1 MNMNIQWKQEGKN
14 MALLLAGALI
24 YGVGT
29 HAFVEPAHIA
39 PGGALGIALMVNH
52 FVELPIGMV
61 TLAIN
66 IPLLV
71 LAWFSLS
78 HRFAVSTAFATAVCS
93 FILDFAVAPICPVYT
108 GDRILCSL
116 YGGILSGVGMGL
128 IFMAGMTTGG
138 SDILGYVLQ
147 KKRPQLSIGRALMAV
162 DGVILLMSIYVFG
175 NIDAALFGLVSLFA
189 TTKVIDSVIY
199 GGDAS
204 TMATVVTRKPQEIAR
219 RVIADLDRSATLI
232 PATGAYSGKNTSV
245 LLCTVRKSQFQR
257 LRRIVYEADPGAFLM
272 AAEASEVLGDG
283 FKALREEN

>member
-1 MNMNIQWKQEGKN
+1 MKIQWKEEGEN
-14 MALLLAGALI
+14 MALLLVGALI
-24 YGVGT
+24 YGIGT

-39 PGGALGIALMVNH
+39 PGGAMGIALMVNH
-52 FVELPIGMV
+52 FADLPIGLL

-93 FILDFAVAPICPVYT
+93 FILDFMVAPVCPVYT

-204 TMATVVTRKPQEIAR
+204 TMATVVTRKPREIAR
-219 RVIADLDRSATLI
+219 RIIADLDRSATLVQ
-232 PATGAYSGKNTSV
+232 ATGAYSGKDTSV

-257 LRRIVYEADPGAFLM
+257 LRKIVYEADPGAFLM
-272 AAEASEVLGDG
+272 ATEASEVLGDG
-283 FKALREEN
+283 FKALSEQS

>member
-1 MNMNIQWKQEGKN
+1 MKIQWKQEGKN
-14 MALLLAGALI
+14 MALLLVGALI
-24 YGVGT
+24 YGIGT

-39 PGGALGIALMVNH
+39 PGGAMGIALMVNH
-52 FVELPIGMV
+52 FADLPIGLL

-93 FILDFAVAPICPVYT
+93 FILDFMVAPVCPVYT

-138 SDILGYVLQ
+138 SDILGSVLQ

-204 TMATVVTRKPQEIAR
+204 TMATVVTRKPREIAR
-219 RVIADLDRSATLI
+219 RIIADLDRSATLVQ
-232 PATGAYSGKNTSV
+232 ATGAYSGKDTSV

-257 LRRIVYEADPGAFLM
+257 LRKIVYEADPGAFLM
-272 AAEASEVLGDG
+272 ATEASEVLGDG
-283 FKALREEN
+283 FKALSEQS

>member
-1 MNMNIQWKQEGKN
+1 MKIQWKQEGKN
-14 MALLLAGALI
+14 MALLLVGALI
-24 YGVGT
+24 YGIGT

-39 PGGALGIALMVNH
+39 PGGAMGIALMVNH
-52 FVELPIGMV
+52 FADLPIGLL

-93 FILDFAVAPICPVYT
+93 FILDFMVAPVCPVYT

-204 TMATVVTRKPQEIAR
+204 TMVTVVTRKPREIAR
-219 RVIADLDRSATLI
+219 RIIADLDRSATLVQ
-232 PATGAYSGKNTSV
+232 ATGAYSGKDTSV

-257 LRRIVYEADPGAFLM
+257 LRKIVYEADPGAFLM
-272 AAEASEVLGDG
+272 ATEASEVLGDG
-283 FKALREEN
+283 FKALSEQS

>member
-1 MNMNIQWKQEGKN
+1 MKIQWKQEGKN
-14 MALLLAGALI
+14 MALLLVGALI
-24 YGVGT
+24 YGIGT

-39 PGGALGIALMVNH
+39 PGGAMGIALMVNH
-52 FVELPIGMV
+52 FADLPIGLL

-93 FILDFAVAPICPVYT
+93 FILDFMVAPVCPVYT

-162 DGVILLMSIYVFG
+162 DRVILLMSIYVFG

-204 TMATVVTRKPQEIAR
+204 TMATVVTRKPREIAR
-219 RVIADLDRSATLI
+219 RIIADLDRSATLVQ
-232 PATGAYSGKNTSV
+232 ATGAYSGKDTSV

-257 LRRIVYEADPGAFLM
+257 LRKIVYEADPGAFLM
-272 AAEASEVLGDG
+272 ATEASEVLGDG
-283 FKALREEN
+283 FKALSEQS

>member
-1 MNMNIQWKQEGKN
+1 MKIQWKQEGKN
-14 MALLLAGALI
+14 MALLLVGALI
-24 YGVGT
+24 YGIGT

-39 PGGALGIALMVNH
+39 PGGAMGIALMVNH
-52 FVELPIGMV
+52 FADLPIGLL

-93 FILDFAVAPICPVYT
+93 FILDFMVAPVCPVYT

-204 TMATVVTRKPQEIAR
+204 TMATVVTRKPREIAR
-219 RVIADLDRSATLI
+219 RIIADLDRSATLVQ
-232 PATGAYSGKNTSV
+232 ATGAYSGKDTSV

-257 LRRIVYEADPGAFLM
+257 LRKIAYEADPGAFLM
-272 AAEASEVLGDG
+272 ATEASEVLGDG
-283 FKALREEN
+283 FKALSEQS

>member
-1 MNMNIQWKQEGKN
+1 MKIQWKQEGKN
-14 MALLLAGALI
+14 MALLLVGALI
-24 YGVGT
+24 YGIGT

-39 PGGALGIALMVNH
+39 PGGAMGIALMVNH
-52 FVELPIGMV
+52 FADLPIGLL

-93 FILDFAVAPICPVYT
+93 FILDFMVAPVCPVYT

-175 NIDAALFGLVSLFA
+175 NNDAALFGLVSLFA

-204 TMATVVTRKPQEIAR
+204 TMATVVTRKPREIAR
-219 RVIADLDRSATLI
+219 RIIADLDRSATLVQ
-232 PATGAYSGKNTSV
+232 ATGAYSGKDTSV

-257 LRRIVYEADPGAFLM
+257 LRKIVYEADPGAFLM
-272 AAEASEVLGDG
+272 ATEASEVLGDG
-283 FKALREEN
+283 FKALSEQS

>member
-1 MNMNIQWKQEGKN
+1 
-14 MALLLAGALI
+14 MALLLVGALI
-24 YGVGT
+24 YGIGT

-39 PGGALGIALMVNH
+39 PGGDMGIALMVNH
-52 FVELPIGMV
+52 FADLPIGLL

-93 FILDFAVAPICPVYT
+93 FILDFMVAPVCPVYT

-204 TMATVVTRKPQEIAR
+204 TMATVVTRKPREIAR
-219 RVIADLDRSATLI
+219 RIIADLDRSATLVQ
-232 PATGAYSGKNTSV
+232 ATGAYSGKDTSV

-257 LRRIVYEADPGAFLM
+257 LRKIVYEADPGAFLM
-272 AAEASEVLGDG
+272 ATEASEVLGDG
-283 FKALREEN
+283 FKALSEQS

>member
-1 MNMNIQWKQEGKN
+1 MKIQWKQEGKN
-14 MALLLAGALI
+14 MALLLVGALI
-24 YGVGT
+24 YGIGT

-39 PGGALGIALMVNH
+39 PGGAMGIALMVNH
-52 FVELPIGMV
+52 FADLPIGLL

-93 FILDFAVAPICPVYT
+93 FILDFMVAPVCPVYT
-108 GDRILCSL
+108 GERILCSL

-204 TMATVVTRKPQEIAR
+204 TMATVVTRKPREIAR
-219 RVIADLDRSATLI
+219 RIIADLDRSATLVQ
-232 PATGAYSGKNTSV
+232 ATGAYSGKDTSV

-257 LRRIVYEADPGAFLM
+257 LRKIVYEADPGAFLM
-272 AAEASEVLGDG
+272 ATEASEVLGDG
-283 FKALREEN
+283 FKALSEQS

>member
-1 MNMNIQWKQEGKN
+1 MNIQWKQEGKN

-116 YGGILSGVGMGL
+116 YGGILSGAGMGL

-283 FKALREEN
+283 FKALSEDN

>member
-1 MNMNIQWKQEGKN
+1 MKIQWKQEGKN
-14 MALLLAGALI
+14 MALLLVGALI
-24 YGVGT
+24 YGIGT

-39 PGGALGIALMVNH
+39 PGGAMGLALMVNH
-52 FVELPIGMV
+52 FADLPIGLL

-93 FILDFAVAPICPVYT
+93 FILDFMVAPVCPVYT

-204 TMATVVTRKPQEIAR
+204 TMATVVTRKPREIAR
-219 RVIADLDRSATLI
+219 RIIADLDRSATLVQ
-232 PATGAYSGKNTSV
+232 ATGAYSGKDTSV

-257 LRRIVYEADPGAFLM
+257 LRKIVYEADPGAFLM
-272 AAEASEVLGDG
+272 ATEASEVLGDG
-283 FKALREEN
+283 FKALSEQS

>member
-1 MNMNIQWKQEGKN
+1 MKIQWKQEGKN
-14 MALLLAGALI
+14 MALLLVGALI
-24 YGVGT
+24 YGIGT

-39 PGGALGIALMVNH
+39 PGGAMGIALMVNH
-52 FVELPIGMV
+52 FADLPIGLL

-93 FILDFAVAPICPVYT
+93 FILDFMVAPVCPVYT

-138 SDILGYVLQ
+138 RDIFGDVLQ

-204 TMATVVTRKPQEIAR
+204 TMATVVTRKPREIAR
-219 RVIADLDRSATLI
+219 RIIADLDRSATLVQ
-232 PATGAYSGKNTSV
+232 ATGAYSGKDTSV

-257 LRRIVYEADPGAFLM
+257 LRKIVYEADPGAFLM
-272 AAEASEVLGDG
+272 ATEASEVLGDG
-283 FKALREEN
+283 FKALSEQS

>member
-1 MNMNIQWKQEGKN
+1 MKIQWKQEGKN
-14 MALLLAGALI
+14 MALLLVGALI
-24 YGVGT
+24 YGIGT

-39 PGGALGIALMVNH
+39 PGGAMGIALMVNH
-52 FVELPIGMV
+52 FADLPIGLL

-93 FILDFAVAPICPVYT
+93 FILDFMVAPVCPVYT

-204 TMATVVTRKPQEIAR
+204 TMATVVTRKPREIAR
-219 RVIADLDRSATLI
+219 RIIADLDRSATLVQ
-232 PATGAYSGKNTSV
+232 ATGAYSGKDTSV

-257 LRRIVYEADPGAFLM
+257 QRKIVYEADPGAFLM
-272 AAEASEVLGDG
+272 ATEASEVLGDG
-283 FKALREEN
+283 FKALSEQS

>member
-1 MNMNIQWKQEGKN
+1 MKIQWKQEGKN
-14 MALLLAGALI
+14 MALLLVGALI
-24 YGVGT
+24 YGIGT

-39 PGGALGIALMVNH
+39 PGGAMGIALMVNH
-52 FVELPIGMV
+52 FADLPIGLL

-93 FILDFAVAPICPVYT
+93 FLLDFMVAPVCPVYT

-204 TMATVVTRKPQEIAR
+204 TMATVVTRKPREIAR
-219 RVIADLDRSATLI
+219 RIIADLDRSATLVQ
-232 PATGAYSGKNTSV
+232 ATGAYSGKDTSV

-257 LRRIVYEADPGAFLM
+257 LRKIVYEADPGAFLM
-272 AAEASEVLGDG
+272 ATEASEVLGDG
-283 FKALREEN
+283 FKALSEQS

>member
-1 MNMNIQWKQEGKN
+1 
-14 MALLLAGALI
+14 MALLLVGALI
-24 YGVGT
+24 YGIGT

-39 PGGALGIALMVNH
+39 PGGAMGIALMVNH
-52 FVELPIGMV
+52 FADLPIGLL

-93 FILDFAVAPICPVYT
+93 FILDFMVAPVCPVYI

-204 TMATVVTRKPQEIAR
+204 TMATVVTRKPREIAR
-219 RVIADLDRSATLI
+219 RIIADLDRSATLVQ
-232 PATGAYSGKNTSV
+232 ATGAYSGKDTSV

-257 LRRIVYEADPGAFLM
+257 LRKIVYEADPGAFLM
-272 AAEASEVLGDG
+272 ATEASEVLGDG
-283 FKALREEN
+283 FKALSEQS

>member
-1 MNMNIQWKQEGKN
+1 MKIQWKQEGKN
-14 MALLLAGALI
+14 MALLLVGALI
-24 YGVGT
+24 YGIGT

-39 PGGALGIALMVNH
+39 PGGAMGIALMVNH
-52 FVELPIGMV
+52 FADLPIGLL

-93 FILDFAVAPICPVYT
+93 FILDFMVAPVCPVYT

-204 TMATVVTRKPQEIAR
+204 TMATVVTRKPREIAR
-219 RVIADLDRSATLI
+219 RIIADLDRSATLVQ
-232 PATGAYSGKNTSV
+232 ATGAYSGKDTSV

-257 LRRIVYEADPGAFLM
+257 LRKIV
-272 AAEASEVLGDG
+272 
-283 FKALREEN
+283 R

>member
-1 MNMNIQWKQEGKN
+1 MKIQWKQEGKN
-14 MALLLAGALI
+14 MALLLVGALI
-24 YGVGT
+24 YGIGT

-39 PGGALGIALMVNH
+39 PGGAMGIALMVNH
-52 FVELPIGMV
+52 FADLPIGLL

-93 FILDFAVAPICPVYT
+93 FILDFMVAPVCPVYT

-204 TMATVVTRKPQEIAR
+204 TMATVVTRKPREIAR
-219 RVIADLDRSATLI
+219 WIIADLDRSATLVQ
-232 PATGAYSGKNTSV
+232 ATGAYSGKDTSV

-257 LRRIVYEADPGAFLM
+257 LRKIVYEADPGAFLM
-272 AAEASEVLGDG
+272 ATEASEVLGDG
-283 FKALREEN
+283 FKALSEQS

>member
-1 MNMNIQWKQEGKN
+1 MKIQWKQEGKN
-14 MALLLAGALI
+14 MALLLVGALI
-24 YGVGT
+24 YGIGT

-39 PGGALGIALMVNH
+39 PGGAMGIALMVNH
-52 FVELPIGMV
+52 FADLPIGLL

-93 FILDFAVAPICPVYT
+93 FILDFMVAPVCPVYT
-108 GDRILCSL
+108 GGRILCSL

-204 TMATVVTRKPQEIAR
+204 TMATVVTRKPREIAR
-219 RVIADLDRSATLI
+219 RIIADLDRSATLVQ
-232 PATGAYSGKNTSV
+232 ATGAYSGKDTSV

-257 LRRIVYEADPGAFLM
+257 LRKIVYEADPGAFLM
-272 AAEASEVLGDG
+272 ATEASEVLGDG
-283 FKALREEN
+283 FKALSEQS

>member
-1 MNMNIQWKQEGKN
+1 MKIQWKQEGKN
-14 MALLLAGALI
+14 MALLLVGALI
-24 YGVGT
+24 YGIGT

-39 PGGALGIALMVNH
+39 PGGAMGIALMVNH
-52 FVELPIGMV
+52 FADLPIGLL

-93 FILDFAVAPICPVYT
+93 FILDFMVAPVCPVYT

-204 TMATVVTRKPQEIAR
+204 TMATVVTRKPREIAR
-219 RVIADLDRSATLI
+219 RIIADLDRSATLVQ
-232 PATGAYSGKNTSV
+232 ATGAYSGKDTSV

-257 LRRIVYEADPGAFLM
+257 LRKIVYEADPGAFLM
-272 AAEASEVLGDG
+272 ATEASEGLGGG
-283 FKALREEN
+283 FKALSEQS

>member
-1 MNMNIQWKQEGKN
+1 MKIQWKQEGKN
-14 MALLLAGALI
+14 MALLLVGALI
-24 YGVGT
+24 YGIGT

-39 PGGALGIALMVNH
+39 PGGAMGIALMVNH
-52 FVELPIGMV
+52 FADLPIGLL

-93 FILDFAVAPICPVYT
+93 FILDFMVAPVCPVYT

-204 TMATVVTRKPQEIAR
+204 TMATLVTRKPREIAR
-219 RVIADLDRSATLI
+219 RIIADLDRSATVLQ
-232 PATGAYSGKNTSV
+232 ATGAYSGKDTSV

-257 LRRIVYEADPGAFLM
+257 LRKIVYEADPGAFLM
-272 AAEASEVLGDG
+272 ATEASEVLGDG
-283 FKALREEN
+283 FKALSEQS

>member
-1 MNMNIQWKQEGKN
+1 MKIQWKQEGKN
-14 MALLLAGALI
+14 MALLLVGALI
-24 YGVGT
+24 YGIGT

-39 PGGALGIALMVNH
+39 PGGAMGIALMVNH
-52 FVELPIGMV
+52 FADLPIGLL

-93 FILDFAVAPICPVYT
+93 FILDFMVAPVCPVYT

-138 SDILGYVLQ
+138 RDILGYVLQ

-204 TMATVVTRKPQEIAR
+204 TMATVVTRKPREIAR
-219 RVIADLDRSATLI
+219 RIIADLDRSATLVQ
-232 PATGAYSGKNTSV
+232 ATGAYSGKDTSV

-257 LRRIVYEADPGAFLM
+257 LRKIVYEADPGAFLM
-272 AAEASEVLGDG
+272 ATEASEVLGDG
-283 FKALREEN
+283 FKALSEQS

>member
-1 MNMNIQWKQEGKN
+1 MKIQWKQEGKN
-14 MALLLAGALI
+14 MALLLVGALI
-24 YGVGT
+24 YGIGT

-39 PGGALGIALMVNH
+39 PGGAMGIALMVNH
-52 FVELPIGMV
+52 FADLPIGLL

-93 FILDFAVAPICPVYT
+93 FILDFMVAPVCPVYT

-204 TMATVVTRKPQEIAR
+204 TMATVVTRKPREIAR
-219 RVIADLDRSATLI
+219 RIIADLDRSATLVQ
-232 PATGAYSGKNTSV
+232 ATGAYSGKDTSV

-257 LRRIVYEADPGAFLM
+257 LRKIVYEADPGAFLM
-272 AAEASEVLGDG
+272 ATEASEVLGVG
-283 FKALREEN
+283 FKALSVQS

>member
-1 MNMNIQWKQEGKN
+1 MKIQWKQEGKN
-14 MALLLAGALI
+14 MALLLVGALI
-24 YGVGT
+24 YGIGT

-39 PGGALGIALMVNH
+39 PGGAMGIALMVNH
-52 FVELPIGMV
+52 FADLPIGLL

-93 FILDFAVAPICPVYT
+93 FILDFMVAPVCPVYT

-204 TMATVVTRKPQEIAR
+204 TMATVVTRKPREIAR
-219 RVIADLDRSATLI
+219 RIIADLDRSATLVQ
-232 PATGAYSGKNTSV
+232 ATGAYSGKDTSV

-257 LRRIVYEADPGAFLM
+257 VRKIVYEADPGAFLM
-272 AAEASEVLGDG
+272 ATEASEVLGDG
-283 FKALREEN
+283 FKALSEQS

>member
-1 MNMNIQWKQEGKN
+1 MKIQWKKEGKN
-14 MALLLAGALI
+14 MALLLVGALI
-24 YGVGT
+24 YGIGT

-39 PGGALGIALMVNH
+39 PGGAMGIALMVNH
-52 FVELPIGMV
+52 FADLPIGLL

-93 FILDFAVAPICPVYT
+93 FILDFMVAPVCPVYT

-204 TMATVVTRKPQEIAR
+204 TMATVVTRKPREIAR
-219 RVIADLDRSATLI
+219 RIIADLDRSATLVQ
-232 PATGAYSGKNTSV
+232 ATGAYSGKDTSV

-257 LRRIVYEADPGAFLM
+257 LRKIVYEADPGAFLM
-272 AAEASEVLGDG
+272 ATEASEVLGDG
-283 FKALREEN
+283 FKALSEQS

>member
-1 MNMNIQWKQEGKN
+1 MKIQWKQEGKN
-14 MALLLAGALI
+14 MALLRVGALI
-24 YGVGT
+24 YGIGT

-39 PGGALGIALMVNH
+39 PGGAMGIALMVNH
-52 FVELPIGMV
+52 FADLPIGLL

-93 FILDFAVAPICPVYT
+93 FILDFMVAPVCPVYT

-204 TMATVVTRKPQEIAR
+204 TMATVVTRKPREIAR
-219 RVIADLDRSATLI
+219 RIIADLDRSATLVQ
-232 PATGAYSGKNTSV
+232 ATGAYSGKDTSV

-257 LRRIVYEADPGAFLM
+257 LRKIVYEADPGAFLM
-272 AAEASEVLGDG
+272 ATEASEVLGDG
-283 FKALREEN
+283 FKALSEQS

>member
-1 MNMNIQWKQEGKN
+1 M
-14 MALLLAGALI
+14 
-24 YGVGT
+24 
-29 HAFVEPAHIA
+29 
-39 PGGALGIALMVNH
+39 
-52 FVELPIGMV
+52 
-61 TLAIN
+61 
-66 IPLLV
+66 
-71 LAWFSLS
+71 
-78 HRFAVSTAFATAVCS
+78 
-93 FILDFAVAPICPVYT
+93 APICPVYT

-116 YGGILSGVGMGL
+116 YGGILSGAGMGL

-283 FKALREEN
+283 FKALSEEN

>member
-1 MNMNIQWKQEGKN
+1 
-14 MALLLAGALI
+14 MALLLVGALI
-24 YGVGT
+24 YGIGT

-39 PGGALGIALMVNH
+39 PGGAMGIALMVNH
-52 FVELPIGMV
+52 FADLPIGLL

-93 FILDFAVAPICPVYT
+93 FILDFMVAPVCPVYT

-147 KKRPQLSIGRALMAV
+147 KRRPQLSIGRALMAV

-204 TMATVVTRKPQEIAR
+204 TMATVVTRKPREIAR
-219 RVIADLDRSATLI
+219 RIIADLDRSATLVQ
-232 PATGAYSGKNTSV
+232 ATGAYSGKDTSV

-257 LRRIVYEADPGAFLM
+257 LRKIVYEADPGAFLM
-272 AAEASEVLGDG
+272 ATEASEVLGDG
-283 FKALREEN
+283 FKALSEQS

>member
-1 MNMNIQWKQEGKN
+1 MKIQWKQEGKN
-14 MALLLAGALI
+14 MALLLVGALI
-24 YGVGT
+24 YGIGT

-39 PGGALGIALMVNH
+39 PGGAMGIALMVNH
-52 FVELPIGMV
+52 FADLPIGLL

-93 FILDFAVAPICPVYT
+93 FILDFMVAPVCPVYT

-147 KKRPQLSIGRALMAV
+147 KKRPQLSIGRDLMAV

-204 TMATVVTRKPQEIAR
+204 TMATVVTRKPREIAR
-219 RVIADLDRSATLI
+219 RIIADLDRSATLVQ
-232 PATGAYSGKNTSV
+232 ATGAYSGKDTSV

-257 LRRIVYEADPGAFLM
+257 LRKIVYEADPGAFLM
-272 AAEASEVLGDG
+272 ATEASEVLGDG
-283 FKALREEN
+283 FKALSEQS

>member
-1 MNMNIQWKQEGKN
+1 MKIQWKQEGKN
-14 MALLLAGALI
+14 MALLLVGALI
-24 YGVGT
+24 YGIGT

-39 PGGALGIALMVNH
+39 PGGAMGIALMVNH
-52 FVELPIGMV
+52 FADLPIGLL

-93 FILDFAVAPICPVYT
+93 FILDFMVAPVCPVYT

-189 TTKVIDSVIY
+189 TTKVIDSLIY

-204 TMATVVTRKPQEIAR
+204 TMATVVTRKPREIAR
-219 RVIADLDRSATLI
+219 RIIADLDRSATLVQ
-232 PATGAYSGKNTSV
+232 ATGAYSGKDTSV

-257 LRRIVYEADPGAFLM
+257 LRKIVYEADPGAFLM
-272 AAEASEVLGDG
+272 ATEASEVLGDG
-283 FKALREEN
+283 FKALSEQS

>member
-1 MNMNIQWKQEGKN
+1 MKIQWKQEGKN
-14 MALLLAGALI
+14 MALLLVGALI
-24 YGVGT
+24 YGIGT

-39 PGGALGIALMVNH
+39 PGGAMGIALMVNH
-52 FVELPIGMV
+52 FADLPIGLL

-71 LAWFSLS
+71 LAWFSLC

-93 FILDFAVAPICPVYT
+93 FILDFMVAPVCPVYT

-204 TMATVVTRKPQEIAR
+204 TMATVVTRKPREIAR
-219 RVIADLDRSATLI
+219 RIIADLDRSATLVQ
-232 PATGAYSGKNTSV
+232 ATGAYSGKDTSV

-257 LRRIVYEADPGAFLM
+257 LRKIVYEADPGAFLM
-272 AAEASEVLGDG
+272 ATEASEVLGDG
-283 FKALREEN
+283 FKALSEQS

>member
-1 MNMNIQWKQEGKN
+1 MKIQWKQEGKN
-14 MALLLAGALI
+14 MALLLVGALI
-24 YGVGT
+24 YGIGT

-39 PGGALGIALMVNH
+39 PGGAMGIALMVNH
-52 FVELPIGMV
+52 FADLPIGLL

-93 FILDFAVAPICPVYT
+93 FILDFMVAPVCPVYT

-204 TMATVVTRKPQEIAR
+204 TMATVVTRKPREIAR
-219 RVIADLDRSATLI
+219 RIIADLDRSATLVQ
-232 PATGAYSGKNTSV
+232 ATGAYSGKDTSV

-257 LRRIVYEADPGAFLM
+257 LRKIVYEADPGAFLM
-272 AAEASEVLGDG
+272 ATEASEVLGDG
-283 FKALREEN
+283 FKALSEQS

>member
-1 MNMNIQWKQEGKN
+1 MKIQWKQEGKN
-14 MALLLAGALI
+14 MALLLVGALI
-24 YGVGT
+24 YGIGT

-39 PGGALGIALMVNH
+39 PGGDMGIALMVNH
-52 FVELPIGMV
+52 FADLPIGLL

-93 FILDFAVAPICPVYT
+93 FILDFMVAPVCPVYT

-204 TMATVVTRKPQEIAR
+204 TMATVVTRKPREIAR
-219 RVIADLDRSATLI
+219 RIIADLDRSATLVQ
-232 PATGAYSGKNTSV
+232 ATGAYSGKDTSV

-257 LRRIVYEADPGAFLM
+257 LRKIVYEADPGAFLM
-272 AAEASEVLGDG
+272 ATEASEVLGDG
-283 FKALREEN
+283 FKALSEQS

>member
-116 YGGILSGVGMGL
+116 YGGILSGAGMGL

-204 TMATVVTRKPQEIAR
+204 TMATVVTRKLQEIAR

>member
-1 MNMNIQWKQEGKN
+1 MKIQWKQEGKN
-14 MALLLAGALI
+14 MSLLLVGALI
-24 YGVGT
+24 YGIGT
-29 HAFVEPAHIA
+29 HAFVEPSHIA
-39 PGGALGIALMVNH
+39 PGGAMGIALMVNH
-52 FVELPIGMV
+52 FADLPIGLL

-93 FILDFAVAPICPVYT
+93 FILDFMVAPVCPVYT

-204 TMATVVTRKPQEIAR
+204 TMATVVTRKPREIAR
-219 RVIADLDRSATLI
+219 RIIADLDRSATLVQ
-232 PATGAYSGKNTSV
+232 ATGAYSGKDTSV

-257 LRRIVYEADPGAFLM
+257 LRKIVYEADPGAFLM
-272 AAEASEVLGDG
+272 ATEASEVLGDG
-283 FKALREEN
+283 FKALSEQS

>member
-1 MNMNIQWKQEGKN
+1 MKIQGKQEGKN
-14 MALLLAGALI
+14 MALLLVGALI
-24 YGVGT
+24 YGIGT

-39 PGGALGIALMVNH
+39 PGGAMGIALMVNH
-52 FVELPIGMV
+52 FADLPIGLL

-93 FILDFAVAPICPVYT
+93 FILDFMVAPVCPVYT

-204 TMATVVTRKPQEIAR
+204 TMATVVTRKPREIAR
-219 RVIADLDRSATLI
+219 RIIADLDRSATLVQ
-232 PATGAYSGKNTSV
+232 ATGAYSGKDTSV

-257 LRRIVYEADPGAFLM
+257 LRKIVYEADPGAFLM
-272 AAEASEVLGDG
+272 ATEASEVLGDG
-283 FKALREEN
+283 FKALSEQS

>member
-1 MNMNIQWKQEGKN
+1 M
-14 MALLLAGALI
+14 
-24 YGVGT
+24 
-29 HAFVEPAHIA
+29 
-39 PGGALGIALMVNH
+39 GIALMVNH
-52 FVELPIGMV
+52 FADLPIGLL

-93 FILDFAVAPICPVYT
+93 FILDFMVAPVCPVYT

-204 TMATVVTRKPQEIAR
+204 TMATVVTRKPREIAR
-219 RVIADLDRSATLI
+219 RIIADLDRSATLVQ
-232 PATGAYSGKNTSV
+232 ATGAYSGKDTSV

-257 LRRIVYEADPGAFLM
+257 LRKIVYEADPGAFLM
-272 AAEASEVLGDG
+272 ATEASEVLGDG
-283 FKALREEN
+283 FKALSEQS

>member
-1 MNMNIQWKQEGKN
+1 MKIQWKQEGKN
-14 MALLLAGALI
+14 MALLLVGALI
-24 YGVGT
+24 YGIGT

-39 PGGALGIALMVNH
+39 PGGAMGIALMVNH
-52 FVELPIGMV
+52 FADLPIGLL

-71 LAWFSLS
+71 LAWFYLS

-93 FILDFAVAPICPVYT
+93 FILDFMVAPVCPVYT

-128 IFMAGMTTGG
+128 IFLAGMTTGG
-138 SDILGYVLQ
+138 SAIVGDVLQ

-204 TMATVVTRKPQEIAR
+204 TMATVVTRKPREIAR
-219 RVIADLDRSATLI
+219 RIIADLDRSATLVQ
-232 PATGAYSGKNTSV
+232 ATGAYSGKDTSV

-257 LRRIVYEADPGAFLM
+257 LRKIVYEADPGAFLM
-272 AAEASEVLGDG
+272 ATEASEVLGDG
-283 FKALREEN
+283 FKALSEQS